1 MSNLTSVTVTSGV
14 PTAGTGTVSTIDAL
28 MADGGQATLG
38 NKADAKSTATDTT
51 AISVV
56 SVLKQISASVQT
68 PPSTAVTNAGTFA
81 VQAAGTVADGA
92 DATQGVTTGA
102 AVITDATGTIQQY
115 LRGLI
120 KQFAAGAYS
129 LKVWDGT
136 NTAAVKPA
144 STAPSATDPAFV
156 VAISPN
162 SVNANGRAADAS
174 SAPVALSNE
183 DVTLLTTIGTNTA
196 AAIPAGTAVMGKVGI
211 DQTSDGTTNA
221 VRLLAETTKVVG
233 TVNISA
239 SQTVGIAAGS
249 AAIGSVTNSYLT
261 QFGTGFYVTVAA
273 SQSAASI
280 KSSTGAV
287 GDYLEGV
294 LVIPATTAPGV
305 VTVLDGTSGPTTV
318 VAYPGGGT
326 TALLTLTPFFIPLG
340 AVSRVAG
347 GWYITTGANVSVVAV
362 GKFS

>member
-162 SVNANGRAADAS
+162 SVNANG
-174 SAPVALSNE
+174 
-183 DVTLLTTIGTNTA
+183 
-196 AAIPAGTAVMGKVGI
+196 
-211 DQTSDGTTNA
+211 QT
-221 VRLLAETTKVVG
+221 
-233 TVNISA
+233 
-239 SQTVGIAAGS
+239 
-249 AAIGSVTNSYLT
+249 
-261 QFGTGFYVTVAA
+261 
-273 SQSAASI
+273 
-280 KSSTGAV
+280 
-287 GDYLEGV
+287 
-294 LVIPATTAPGV
+294 
-305 VTVLDGTSGPTTV
+305 
-318 VAYPGGGT
+318 
-326 TALLTLTPFFIPLG
+326 
-340 AVSRVAG
+340 
-347 GWYITTGANVSVVAV
+347 
-362 GKFS
+362 